1 MEDLTKSQLILL
13 ALLVSFVGSIAT
25 SIMTVSLLS
34 ENNPQAVGQTIN
46 RVVERTIEK
55 VIPQTIT
62 QTITKEVK
70 VPANEG
76 EAIVKAVASADEAV
90 LVFGEQTDQ
99 GFQKTGSIVVFAE
112 KQLLVTSGRLVNP
125 AKNNYVAVAS
135 DGKSLALSLVGID
148 TGKDLVVFRS
158 TANAD
163 FLSKLPKL
171 ILSKSEFKSGETL
184 VGLGAGEG
192 QNNDLSIGFL
202 LSQTATSTDA
212 ARVKTNAAPS
222 SVIGGPILNVA
233 GEVAGLVTERGFA
246 TPARLISALI
256 DSIK

>member
-125 AKNNYVAVAS
+125 A
-135 DGKSLALSLVGID
+135 
-148 TGKDLVVFRS
+148 
-158 TANAD
+158 NAD